1 MEEEKKERI
10 YKSLMLIL
18 ITVII
23 TFILTSM
30 MVYKA
35 MTKDGFKYVTTA
47 DGQTIGLDATLASFR
62 KVLEKEYLGEI
73 DDNELIEGAIKGY
86 IAGLNDPYTEY
97 YTKEEMKKLM
107 DTTNGNY
114 VGIGIY
120 MLLDK
125 EKNAIVIIKPME
137 GSPAEKAGLLPGDV
151 ISKVDGEPYTLETI
165 TAISDKIKGKA
176 GTKVKLKICRGE
188 TETFEVEVERQKI
201 LISHIKTEVLENNI
215 GYIYISDFDGGCADE
230 FTEKYKELEKQGI
243 KKLIIDIRNNGGGIV
258 DEAIDILKLI
268 TNKGDKLLIT
278 KDKKENEKITKNDKN
293 PIIEMPIV
301 VLTNSYS
308 ASASE
313 ILTGALK
320 DNEKATIVGTTT
332 YGKGVIQTIHQ
343 LTDGSGLKITTN
355 EYYTPNYN
363 KINKIGIEPNI
374 EVELPKEYENAL
386 VIPKDKDTQLQ
397 KAIELLK

>member
-1 MEEEKKERI
+1 MINLAVINIKEVI
-10 YKSLMLIL
+10 KYLVKVTII
-18 ITVII
+18 ITVVVA
-23 TFILTSM
+23 LTRYFST
-30 MVYKA
+30 Y
-35 MTKDGFKYVTTA
+35 
-47 DGQTIGLDATLASFR
+47 SSS
-62 KVLEKEYLGEI
+62 
-73 DDNELIEGAIKGY
+73 
-86 IAGLNDPYTEY
+86 
-97 YTKEEMKKLM
+97 
-107 DTTNGNY
+107 
-114 VGIGIY
+114 
-120 MLLDK
+120 
-125 EKNAIVIIKPME
+125 IVNK
-137 GSPAEKAGLLPGDV
+137 
-151 ISKVDGEPYTLETI
+151 
-165 TAISDKIKGKA
+165 ISDKTFLNCLDETIPGIKTMNKKEYK
-176 GTKVKLKICRGE
+176 TD
-188 TETFEVEVERQKI
+188 EVEPLKMMLSMEMPMIDSIKKENLQMAKEENIKIEEKNDNIEEEPQVEKI
-201 LISHIKTEVLENNI
+201 EEVKTGIETEVLENNI

-278 KDKKENEKITKNDKN
+278 KDKKENEKISKNDKN